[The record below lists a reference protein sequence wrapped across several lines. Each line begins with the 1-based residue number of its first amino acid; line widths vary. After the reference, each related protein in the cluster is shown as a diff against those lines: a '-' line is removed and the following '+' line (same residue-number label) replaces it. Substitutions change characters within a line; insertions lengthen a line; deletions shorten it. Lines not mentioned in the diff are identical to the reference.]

1 MINKIEMVA
10 SLFFPFS
17 LLLLISTSLATEMVL
32 EVEPS
37 NYQEITTVTLAPYE
51 VL

>member
-1 MINKIEMVA
+1 MVA

-37 NYQEITTVTLAPYE
+37 YYQEIASLTLAPYE
-51 VL
+51 VI